1 MYNVTLRHV
10 RVTIFAVEKQ
20 AITIKY
26 GSSCLF
32 LHFFCVRLYYLW
44 HVWLY
49 DIFRLYLTNGTIFGH
64 KFVEHSMC
72 V

>member
-10 RVTIFAVEKQ
+10 RVSIAAVEEQ

-26 GSSCLF
+26 VSLFLF
-32 LHFFCVRLYYLW
+32 LHFFCVRLHYLW

-49 DIFRLYLTNGTIFGH
+49 DIFRLYLISGTIFGQKFIEH
-64 KFVEHSMC
+64 KMF
-72 V
+72 